1 MNPIELFTQVLSARK
16 SAARATKHPR
26 LQATFAVIVV
36 LLAVHCVSA
45 QQVGFVQELEGRWL
59 LNNSQQLATGQ
70 SLPSGGVITNP
81 SPAESDRI
89 AIANTRGEIIARRG
103 CKVPGECNKRITLP
117 RAHQAPG
124 VLSTAYNAVMG
135 LIWGEPDRY
144 TVTGVRSDELPD
156 GVVEIKSQQL
166 DLRPIFK
173 GKENGRYYLR
183 IVSIAR
189 AGSNAEQP
197 ITQIEFDWNR
207 AVPQRASAAS
217 VRPGLYELKLLQ
229 RIGGNYMTTETNAW
243 ILVSDPARYAKAN
256 ASFLKLLSLTRRWG
270 EDVTPEA
277 KRRFLRASLDK
288 LASELFVAK

>member
-1 MNPIELFTQVLSARK
+1 MNPFEQFTQALNACK
-16 SAARATKHPR
+16 CAAKATALR
-26 LQATFAVIVV
+26 YLQATFAVIVL
-36 LLAVHCVSA
+36 LLAVQCVSA

-59 LNNSQQLATGQ
+59 LNNSHQLATGQ

-81 SPAESDRI
+81 SPSESDRI
-89 AIANTRGEIIARRG
+89 AIANTRGEIIARRA
-103 CKVPGECNKRITLP
+103 CKVPGECNKRIALP

-156 GVVEIKSQQL
+156 GVVEIKNQQL

-183 IVSIAR
+183 LVSIQR
-189 AGSNAEQP
+189 AVSNADQP
-197 ITQIEFDWNR
+197 ISQIEFDWNR
-207 AVPQRASAAS
+207 AVPQRASVAS

-229 RIGGNYMTTETNAW
+229 RIGGNYKTTETNAW
-243 ILVSDPARYAKAN
+243 ILVSDPARYAKAK

-288 LASELFVAK
+288 LASELFVSQ